1 MFKELAGGAFY
12 ESPTFQVALFSIILS
27 FVLSSIMA
35 FTFHFTSK
43 GSAFSC
49 NFFQAMVLSSI
60 VTCLVIMAVGDN
72 IAAGFG
78 VIGAIAIIRFRMRIE
93 NPRNIIFIFAALSVG
108 IASGVHGYAIA
119 LAGTVAFCS
128 IAYLL
133 YLSPYGGRVL
143 SSEFNLRFTLSKNID
158 RKTIEDFLISACHNF
173 RLLGIEGIKKGDRFD
188 YFITL
193 RDNIDKDSFYKSLS
207 NMEGVY
213 NVGLTRSDNLERI

>member
-1 MFKELAGGAFY
+1 MFKELTGGAFY
-12 ESPTFQVALFSIILS
+12 ESPSFQVALFSIILA
-27 FVLSSIMA
+27 FVLSSVMA

-43 GSAFSC
+43 GSAFSR

-93 NPRNIIFIFAALSVG
+93 NPRNIIFIFASLSVG
-108 IASGVHGYAIA
+108 IASGVHGYSIA
-119 LAGTVAFCS
+119 LAGTIAFCS

-143 SSEFNLRFTLSKNID
+143 ASEFNLTFTISKSVD
-158 RKTIEDFLISACHNF
+158 KRVIEDFLIKACHNF
-173 RLLGIEGIKKGDRFD
+173 RLLGISGTKKGDRYN

-193 RDNIDKDSFYKSLS
+193 SSDLDKEIFYKNISEI
-207 NMEGVY
+207 EGVV
-213 NVGLTRSDNLERI
+213 NVGLDRSDNLERI